1 MSVGKPTVR
10 WWQHQWKGIA
20 HGRPAT
26 LAKKDSVHSQ
36 GTKSTVTSRQK
47 NRNLAGAIA
56 SALAS
61 PSDRCTNSCRLAQA
75 CTNSTGPS
83 AGRKTCATARPRDA
97 TSIHLSSA
105 QQTLWASTSCI
116 ARSRPRCYDVG
127 GFDSCWRCREFGPV
141 ADQSPPCL
149 RQGAFPEISYK
160 ITDLRDFHREY
171 LKSRAFEVA
180 GNSPLKLFS
189 PLPEGE
195 GIRSCKQ

>member
-1 MSVGKPTVR
+1 MSVCKPTVR

-36 GTKSTVTSRQK
+36 GTKSTVTPRQK

-56 SALAS
+56 AALAS

-83 AGRKTCATARPRDA
+83 AGCKTCATARPRDA

-127 GFDSCWRCREFGPV
+127 GFDSIWPCSWSK
-141 ADQSPPCL
+141 SPMSAPGRVSRNSSKFLATKSPTSGIFIANICPGFSSL
-149 RQGAFPEISYK
+149 IFEIESFWGRRQQPA
-160 ITDLRDFHREY
+160 
-171 LKSRAFEVA
+171 
-180 GNSPLKLFS
+180 
-189 PLPEGE
+189 
-195 GIRSCKQ
+195 